1 MAKKN
6 NDVSPTLPP
15 YLPFKTFQSFIKGLH
30 ETVVPRRIDST
41 LLRSYSGSV
50 QSQLRGTLRFFGLI
64 DEADQTMDKLRELVA
79 VYDTPEWQTALEK
92 AVSEAYKN
100 LIDGIELH
108 SATRGEVEGRF
119 RAQGADGD
127 VLRKCLAFYVAAAT
141 AGGISLSPHIIAE
154 RRGRPVQ
161 ARARSKKTKQEAKTN
176 ELDRTEDES
185 QAGRIKVNL
194 PLPSNPSNTITV
206 VVSEDVTV
214 EDWAM
219 VDATMRTFIE
229 KRSKLKE

>member
-6 NDVSPTLPP
+6 DVSPVLPP
-15 YLPFKTFQSFIKGLH
+15 YLPFKTFQSFIKSLR
-30 ETVVPRRIDST
+30 ETIVPRRIDST

-64 DEADQTMDKLRELVA
+64 DEADQTTDKLRELVS
-79 VYDTPEWQTALEK
+79 VYDTPEWQATLGG

-100 LIDGIELH
+100 LTGRIDLP
-108 SATRGEVEGRF
+108 SATRGEVEERF
-119 RAQGADGD
+119 RAQSADGD
-127 VLRKCLAFYVAAAT
+127 VLRKCVAFYVAAAT

-161 ARARSKKTKQEAKTN
+161 ARGKSKKTKEESKVN
-176 ELDRTEDES
+176 DLGGSEDEP

-194 PLPSNPSNTITV
+194 PLPSNPSTTLTI
-206 VVSEDVTV
+206 VVSEDITV

-219 VDATMRTFIE
+219 VDTTMRTFIE
-229 KRSKLKE
+229 KKRKVKE